1 VTASFHTYKFSD
13 LNTVKSLVACAW
25 LAISF
30 NAASQ
35 TSLNAKINQVLTR
48 EHTCSASLSLRS
60 QAMTKEEQSAACEQ
74 LGTLE
79 QQFHTL
85 LAGKGKALAPVKH
98 DHNQS
103 LRANIYK
110 DQANFAQYAGQH
122 FNMPVDNGGMY
133 LEGLPEQAHNHAEFV
148 AYQKEQGKVH
158 NLGHEYIHYLDGRFN
173 LYGDFCANLHDSHA
187 PPENCPKPAPAAP
200 YLVWWSEGLAEYIA
214 RGNQHPQAVLSGAQK
229 TYRLSQLFDTAYEKN
244 NGTVRIYTWSY
255 LAVRFMLERHREQIQ
270 QMLTFTRT
278 GDYPR
283 YQSLVRSWGQ
293 TMDEEFDDW
302 LDTLAR
308 TAVSNP

>member
-1 VTASFHTYKFSD
+1 VGERFQLFRFFS
-13 LNTVKSLVACAW
+13 LNAAKSL
-25 LAISF
+25 LTYSLLMISF

-35 TSLNAKINQVLTR
+35 LPSDAKVDQVLTR

-74 LGTLE
+74 LGALE
-79 QQFHTL
+79 RQFHTL
-85 LAGKGKALAPVKH
+85 FAGKGQTLTPVKH

-110 DQANFAQYAGQH
+110 DQASFAQYAGQH

-133 LEGLPEQAHNHAEFV
+133 LEGLPDQAQNHAEFV

-187 PPENCPKPAPAAP
+187 APENCPKPAPAAP
-200 YLVWWSEGLAEYIA
+200 YLVWWGEGLAEYIA
-214 RGNQHPQAVLSGAQK
+214 RGNQHPQAALVGAQK

-244 NGTVRIYTWSY
+244 NGTVRIYTWGY

-270 QMLTFTRT
+270 QMLIFTRT

-293 TMDEEFDDW
+293 TMDTEFDDW

-308 TAVSNP
+308 SAASNP